1 MDHPKEEILNRGLVM
16 NLLQRVN
23 FALVGL
29 VVAAMLSGC
38 SDSTELL
45 ASGTSS
51 AQATQEPGTHSCE
64 IEHNSLL
71 FAENIKSYSGFDA
84 ALVLPQGCAP
94 EWDGM
99 TEITL
104 DASVKFERASGSKFK
119 WIESQIPFANLSFT
133 TDTDCQGPEW
143 GCTPAPGRLSDA
155 AAAAQLESL
164 YGDCPGKIRNPCEVQ
179 IRFAA
184 TDYLTQLQPL
194 FLWVSINR
202 INVPGPNLDYS
213 KWDPSQ
219 RGGTLTVV
227 GTLNFSQV
235 QP

>member
-1 MDHPKEEILNRGLVM
+1 MASTTVST
-16 NLLQRVN
+16 
-23 FALVGL
+23 
-29 VVAAMLSGC
+29 VVSAAAV
-38 SDSTELL
+38 
-45 ASGTSS
+45 ASPDWSS
-51 AQATQEPGTHSCE
+51 
-64 IEHNSLL
+64 
-71 FAENIKSYSGFDA
+71 
-84 ALVLPQGCAP
+84 V
-94 EWDGM
+94 
-99 TEITL
+99 
-104 DASVKFERASGSKFK
+104 VR
-119 WIESQIPFANLSFT
+119 
-133 TDTDCQGPEW
+133 
-143 GCTPAPGRLSDA
+143 SDA

-164 YGDCPGKIRNPCEVQ
+164 YGDCSGNIRNPCEVQ

>member
-1 MDHPKEEILNRGLVM
+1 MKIIWT
-16 NLLQRVN
+16 QRVN
-23 FALVGL
+23 SALVGL
-29 VVAAMLSGC
+29 VVVAMLSGC
-38 SDSTELL
+38 SGSTEPL
-45 ASGTSS
+45 ASGASS
-51 AQATQEPGTHSCE
+51 DQATQKPGTYSCE

-71 FAENIKSYSGFDA
+71 FAENITSYSGFDA
-84 ALVLPQGCAP
+84 ALVLPQGCTP
-94 EWDGM
+94 DWTGM

-104 DASVKFERASGSKFK
+104 DASVKFERVSGKKFK

>member
-1 MDHPKEEILNRGLVM
+1 MRVGLVASI
-16 NLLQRVN
+16 LQRVN
-23 FALVGL
+23 SALVGL
-29 VVAAMLSGC
+29 VVAAMISGC
-38 SDSTELL
+38 SDSTEPL
-45 ASGTSS
+45 ASGASS
-51 AQATQEPGTHSCE
+51 AQATQKPGTYSCD

-71 FAENIKSYSGFDA
+71 FVENTKSYSGFDA
-84 ALVLPQGCAP
+84 AVVLPQGCAP
-94 EWDGM
+94 DWTGM

-104 DASVKFERASGSKFK
+104 DASVKFERVSGKKFK
-119 WIESQIPFANLSFT
+119 WIESQILFANLLFT

-164 YGDCPGKIRNPCEVQ
+164 YGDCLGKIRNPCEVQ

-219 RGGTLTVV
+219 RGGTLTIV